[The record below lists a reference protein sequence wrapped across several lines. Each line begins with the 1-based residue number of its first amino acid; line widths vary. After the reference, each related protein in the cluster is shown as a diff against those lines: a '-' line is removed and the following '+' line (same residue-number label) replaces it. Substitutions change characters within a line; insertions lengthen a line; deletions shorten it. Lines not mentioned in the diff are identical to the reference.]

1 MKALQINLSQIP
13 PSEVHNLCQTF
24 LSAIKRFYD
33 SDENMERF
41 EEWRKVSR
49 NNDKE
54 KKINES

>member
-1 MKALQINLSQIP
+1 MKALQIDLSQIP

-41 EEWRKVSR
+41 EEWRNNKSMER
-49 NNDKE
+49 N
-54 KKINES
+54 